1 MENIESL
8 FETAVFYENRNHI
21 EKSKSLY
28 TKLAMYTDL
37 PSNILVRTCQFL
49 YAIRDFHNTYKLS
62 RELII
67 RGESLDVY
75 GNIFFQ
81 SAICTNSEIVE
92 DIKWLLKQ
100 PGIRLDLNIYFK
112 CLMIQKENGQD
123 IYLEM
128 IDLYEKVSM
137 QFGYEGKP
145 ISELYNEITL
155 FLVEEEYIK
164 RNITQARYHLRKL
177 LALHNNELH
186 FINEVTSWC
195 ILLDLVPNLLS
206 RKDCIS
212 IKNQLNESTN
222 LFIDFYEKI
231 NGHGVNKE
239 DILKFKSTTL
249 SERLS
254 EKRSIYFI
262 FCNKLL
268 ENKLSNDEVIY
279 LLNHP
284 HDWLSVQL
292 IVTELGLK
300 SFSFFK
306 SAILNHVDIPDALTY
321 YNRLNNAIHNKGE
334 IDLSNVEVTVLGG
347 GHKIGGTSILI
358 TIDNHHLLL
367 DAGIHLDPGEFI
379 FPDYSPLK
387 EKGISFDDIDAVV
400 ISHAHLDHTGAI
412 PHIHRLDPTIPI
424 YSTEATSELMSILL
438 KDLWRNNQSIEG
450 FYSEKDLQSAL
461 LHIETKKMNK
471 PFLISSRDKKWK
483 VTFLH
488 AGHILGAAAILIEF
502 DNKRI
507 LFTGDYS
514 VGDQLTV
521 KGAQFAENLAVDVV
535 ISESTYGYYPLHA
548 SLTRQRQEEQLM
560 KFIEE
565 TINKDGSMLIPAF
578 ALGRAQEILLI
589 IKEHFKMNDYLP
601 YAVYTDG
608 LVPNICRVYEKYLG
622 RGPLFFSGG
631 IQSVKNQFK
640 GYSLDETLSLL
651 MRTSK
656 KVIVASSGMLQQGS
670 ASSRYA
676 LHMLGNSN
684 NSIAFTGYM
693 DEESPGHALNRLQ
706 EQTKPKIQIGGE
718 RVEVNACVK
727 SFKLSAHA
735 NRDEMIQTIL
745 SLQPKVVFLVHG
757 EHEKKY
763 ISPRA
768 YEPLNVYPTIKEL
781 LSILPITVIP
791 AVNGESYSLKMEESI

>member
-1 MENIESL
+1 MENIENL

-28 TKLAMYTDL
+28 IKLAMYPDL
-37 PSNILVRTCQFL
+37 PSHILSRTCQFL
-49 YAIRDFHNTYKLS
+49 YAIKDFSNTYKLS
-62 RELII
+62 KELII

-75 GNIFFQ
+75 GNVFFQ
-81 SAICTNSEIVE
+81 SAIGTKSEIVSE
-92 DIKWLLKQ
+92 IEWLLKQ
-100 PGIRLDLNIYFK
+100 PGIELGSDIYFK

-123 IYLEM
+123 VYLKV
-128 IDLYEKVSM
+128 IDLYEKVSK
-137 QFGYEGKP
+137 QFSYEGKP
-145 ISELYNEITL
+145 LSELYNEITL
-155 FLVEEEYIK
+155 FLVEEEYIN

-177 LALHNNELH
+177 LALHKNELH
-186 FINEVTSWC
+186 HINEVTSWC

-212 IKNQLNESTN
+212 LKDQLNEPIK
-222 LFIDFYEKI
+222 LFLDFYEKI
-231 NGHGVNKE
+231 NGRGLNKE
-239 DILKFKSTTL
+239 DILTFKTTTL

-254 EKRSIYFI
+254 DKRFIYFI
-262 FCNKLL
+262 YGKKLL
-268 ENKLSNDEVIY
+268 NNRLSNDEILY
-279 LLNHP
+279 LLNQP
-284 HDWLSVQL
+284 HDWLAVLL

-300 SFSFFK
+300 SFPFLK
-306 SAILNHVDIPDALTY
+306 RAILNHADLPEALNY
-321 YNRLNNAIHNKGE
+321 YNQLNTAINNKE
-334 IDLSNVEVTVLGG
+334 EKDLSNVEITVLGG

-358 TIDNHHLLL
+358 SIDNHHLML
-367 DAGIHLDPGEFI
+367 DAGIHLDPGESI

-387 EKGISFDDIDAVV
+387 KKNISFDDLDAVV

-438 KDLWRNNQSIEG
+438 KDLWRNNQGVKG
-450 FYSEKDLQSAL
+450 FYSEKDLQSVL
-461 LHIETKKMNK
+461 LHIETKKVNK
-471 PFLISSRDKKWK
+471 PFFISSRDKKWK
-483 VTFLH
+483 ITFLH

-502 DNKRI
+502 DNTRI

-514 VGDQLTV
+514 IGDQLTV
-521 KGAQFAENLAVDVV
+521 KGANFAENLEVDVV

-548 SLTRQRQEEQLM
+548 YITRQRQEEQLL

-565 TINKDGSMLIPAF
+565 TMNKDGSMLIPAF

-589 IKEHFKMNDYLP
+589 IKEHFKVNDYPP
-601 YAVYTDG
+601 YTVYTDG

-631 IQSVKNQFK
+631 IQSVKDQYK
-640 GYSLDETLSLL
+640 GYSFDETICQI
-651 MRTSK
+651 MGASK
-656 KVIVASSGMLQQGS
+656 KVIVASSGMLQKGS

-676 LHMLGNSN
+676 LHMLGNKK

-693 DEESPGHALNRLQ
+693 DEESPGFALQHLQ
-706 EQTKPKIQIGGE
+706 EQPKPTMKIGRE
-718 RVEVNACVK
+718 KVEVNASVK

-735 NRDEMIQTIL
+735 NREEMIQTIL
-745 SLQPKVVFLVHG
+745 SLQPQVVFLVHG
-757 EHEKKY
+757 EHHRKY

-768 YEPLNVYPTIKEL
+768 YEQLSVYPTIKEL
-781 LSILPITVIP
+781 LSVLPINVIP